1 MSHVL
6 VADEAWIARR
16 PSDGSG
22 GGKKIACVGC
32 GSRVF
37 DRGFIMGNLAESV
50 DGEHVL

>member
-1 MSHVL
+1 V
-6 VADEAWIARR
+6 RR
-16 PSDGSG
+16 LRALG
-22 GGKKIACVGC
+22 A